1 MSRKKESKEAAN
13 LIFFMFSFIIE
24 VVVLLVCY
32 FKGVCEE

>member
-1 MSRKKESKEAAN
+1 MANNKEAKEAAN

-24 VVVLLVCY
+24 AVVLIVRY

>member
-1 MSRKKESKEAAN
+1 MANNKEAKEAAS

-24 VVVLLVCY
+24 AVVLIVRY